1 MIQARNLTKSYG
13 NRKVLRGLSL
23 NVASGEIVSLIGSN
37 GAGKTTLLRILAN
50 LTRADAGSVILEAFS
65 VRDQPEPYRRQLGV
79 VLHAPMLYGNLSAR
93 ENLRFFSRLYQMDNS
108 EERVEFLLER
118 VNLRSRADD
127 LVRTYSRGMQQRLAI
142 ARALLHDPSCLL
154 LDEPYTGLDPDSA
167 RIFET
172 LVLESAAGGKTILLA
187 THDLENACRISTRID
202 LLHQG
207 KIAFTRPRNDLTA
220 SELNRLYHDVTN
232 RPDVKPL
239 EQSAQ

>member
-50 LTRADAGSVILEAFS
+50 LTRADAGSVNLKALS
-65 VRDQPEPYRRQLGV
+65 VRDHPEEYRRQLGV
-79 VLHAPMLYGNLSAR
+79 LLHAPMLYGNLSAR
-93 ENLRFFSRLYQMDNS
+93 ENLRFFLD
-108 EERVEFLLER
+108 L

-127 LVRTYSRGMQQRLAI
+127 LVRTFSRGMQQRLSI

-167 RIFET
+167 RMFET

-187 THDLENACRISTRID
+187 THDLENACRISTRVD

-207 KIAFTRPRNDLTA
+207 KIAFSQPRNELTA
-220 SELNRLYHDVTN
+220 SELNRLYHDFTN
-232 RPDVKPL
+232 IPDVKHP
-239 EQSAQ
+239 EGSSK